1 MKKDLGKAY
10 IALGLVSFLWGTTY
24 IATRVGVQEMPGIF
38 LSGLRQFTSGFIVV
52 LFFLARGYKLPDLAS
67 LKHISIQGIL
77 LLCIANGGL
86 TWALEYISGGLAA
99 IIAALLPLF
108 ITFFSIWL
116 LKSGKITRWMLTG
129 MVIGF
134 AGILIIFYD
143 YLDFFSNKSFA
154 FGVGLALLSTLSW
167 ALGMVY
173 TSRKKLQV
181 NILFSVGLQMLIA
194 GVITLFISLLSG
206 KYVNLATTGSASLYS
221 LLYLVLFGSLIAYSA
236 FVYSVSK
243 LPATLVSI
251 YAYINPIVA
260 VLLGW
265 LLLHEKLNPNM
276 ILGTLVTLGGVFL
289 VNREFKKQR
298 T

>member
-52 LFFLARGYKLPDLAS
+52 AFFLVRGYKLPDLAS

-86 TWALEYISGGLAA
+86 TWALEYITGGLAA

-181 NILFSVGLQMLIA
+181 DILFSVGLQMLIA
-194 GVITLFISLLSG
+194 GMITLFICLLSG

-265 LLLHEKLNPNM
+265 LLLQEKLNPNM
-276 ILGTLVTLGGVFL
+276 ILGTLVTLGGVYL

>member
-52 LFFLARGYKLPDLAS
+52 AFFLLRGYKLPDLAS
-67 LKHISIQGIL
+67 MKHISIQGIL

-129 MVIGF
+129 MV
-134 AGILIIFYD
+134 
-143 YLDFFSNKSFA
+143 
-154 FGVGLALLSTLSW
+154 
-167 ALGMVY
+167 
-173 TSRKKLQV
+173 
-181 NILFSVGLQMLIA
+181 
-194 GVITLFISLLSG
+194 
-206 KYVNLATTGSASLYS
+206 TG
-221 LLYLVLFGSLIAYSA
+221 
-236 FVYSVSK
+236 
-243 LPATLVSI
+243 
-251 YAYINPIVA
+251 
-260 VLLGW
+260 
-265 LLLHEKLNPNM
+265 
-276 ILGTLVTLGGVFL
+276 
-289 VNREFKKQR
+289 
-298 T
+298 

>member
-1 MKKDLGKAY
+1 MKKGLGKAY

-38 LSGLRQFTSGFIVV
+38 LSGLRQFTAGFIVV
-52 LFFLARGYKLPDLAS
+52 AFFLVRGYKLPDLAS
-67 LKHISIQGIL
+67 LKHISIQGIF

-108 ITFFSIWL
+108 ITVFSIL
-116 LKSGKITRWMLTG
+116 ILKSGKITKWMLAG
-129 MVIGF
+129 MIIGF
-134 AGILIIFYD
+134 GGIVIIFYD
-143 YLDFFSNKSFA
+143 YLDFFSNKGFA
-154 FGVGLALLSTLSW
+154 FGVALAVMSTLSW
-167 ALGMVY
+167 AFGMVY
-173 TSRKKLQV
+173 TSKKKLPV
-181 NILFSVGLQMLIA
+181 DILFSVGLQMLIA
-194 GVITLFISLLSG
+194 GVITLFVCLLSG
-206 KYVNLATTGSASLYS
+206 KYVNLANTGSASLYS
-221 LLYLVLFGSLIAYSA
+221 LLYLILFGSLIAYSA
-236 FVYSVSK
+236 FVFAVSK
-243 LPATLVSI
+243 LPPTLVSI

-265 LLLHEKLNPNM
+265 MLLHEKLNPNM
-276 ILGTLVTLGGVFL
+276 ILGTVVTLGGVYL